1 MWDNLSRLLLEITHN
16 KCFPGLDNLQGCRF
30 RPFWLILMHKLVF
43 FSEGKKECLKADPKK
58 KIGRQVY
65 PPPFFFYLIKF
76 LNRYY
81 LQWTPQKVQKME
93 SVSFSLAVSWSN
105 SFPHRSRHSHHYL
118 CGLIEAY
125 TRVHFYLID
134 VNWPVSF
141 PTPKFTC

>member
-1 MWDNLSRLLLEITHN
+1 MGQSQQVVAGDHTQQ
-16 KCFPGLDNLQGCRF
+16 CFPGLDNLQGCRF

-43 FSEGKKECLKADPKK
+43 FSKGKKECLKADQKK
-58 KIGRQVY
+58 KNWKTSLS
-65 PPPFFFYLIKF
+65 PPFFFFYLIKF

-81 LQWTPQKVQKME
+81 LHWTPQKVQKME
-93 SVSFSLAVSWSN
+93 NVSFSLPVSWSN

-118 CGLIEAY
+118 CGLLEAY